1 MALGDYRTNNES
13 GKKYGHIMDTTFQ
26 MNSSNTT
33 LNGWGDD
40 TASTNKKCRMNQWLN
55 DGISDVNDGKSIFS
69 MFPSELQGIITPV
82 KVISAKGA
90 YYPEGSSSQQ
100 FSPAP
105 VVSVS
110 NLFLACYGELWST
123 EGTPYINEINKWAS
137 ICNRDSSNNLT
148 KINKY
153 TKIVSSNTLI
163 CRKYLGT
170 GIDAMSCWTRS
181 ASSTTGFVY
190 VSNNNGNANTG
201 YYAGSAGGAP
211 LCFCTG

>member
-1 MALGDYRTNNES
+1 
-13 GKKYGHIMDTTFQ
+13 
-26 MNSSNTT
+26 
-33 LNGWGDD
+33 
-40 TASTNKKCRMNQWLN
+40 
-55 DGISDVNDGKSIFS
+55 
-69 MFPSELQGIITPV
+69 MFPSELQAIITPV

-105 VVSVS
+105 VISVS

-153 TKIVSSNTLI
+153 TKIVSNNTLI

-170 GIDAMSCWTRS
+170 GTDAVNCCTRS
-181 ASSTTGFVY
+181 ASSTSNFVY
-190 VSNNNGNANTG
+190 VSNSYGNAHTNVG
-201 YYAGSAGGAP
+201 ASYAHGAP